1 MVDSLVNDDS
11 SSPDGACVVK
21 INGVEIPILVIE
33 LENLLCD
40 SGLDPSI
47 QIGRSMRDLEACL
60 QPKVG
65 LT

>member
-1 MVDSLVNDDS
+1 M
-11 SSPDGACVVK
+11 
-21 INGVEIPILVIE
+21 IE
-33 LENLLCD
+33 LENLLGD

-47 QIGRSMRDLEACL
+47 QIGRSMREVCL